1 MDLKE
6 EKNMSITRFDPF
18 RQVSRLQDRMN
29 TIFEDFLGR
38 KLEDADFFA
47 GAWAPPVDILEDAND
62 LILRAE
68 LPGLKAED
76 VDIRIEN
83 NILTLRGE
91 RKSESKEDS
100 ANYHRRE
107 RSCGAFSRSFSL
119 PSTVQQEKVAAEFKD
134 GILQVTLPKRE
145 ETKPKQISI
154 KVK

>member
-38 KLEDADFFA
+38 KLEEADFFA

-62 LILRAE
+62 MILRAE

-83 NILTLRGE
+83 NTLTLRGE
-91 RKSESKEDS
+91 RKLESKEDS

-107 RSCGAFSRSFSL
+107 RSYGAFSRSFSL